1 MQKVQ
6 YISAPFRCFSN
17 CGGLSRLT
25 GRYKWTGKNIFPA
38 SEGLATHSYYY
49 LRSSRV
55 QADKTSLRCS
65 LTLHCSALT
74 VRHWLYGTDCMALLV
89 SRSSAHAQYCAR
101 TNTTSLHFEYKTV
114 EATCTRC
121 TESDE
126 RDLPDC
132 FLKRVLFYPCL
143 FRSLSQK
150 KMFLPFFTHNEQII
164 QNCDVPYK
172 SQQLDD

>member
-1 MQKVQ
+1 MPQ
-6 YISAPFRCFSN
+6 
-17 CGGLSRLT
+17 RL
-25 GRYKWTGKNIFPA
+25 
-38 SEGLATHSYYY
+38 
-49 LRSSRV
+49 
-55 QADKTSLRCS
+55 ADTSLAERTYS
-65 LTLHCSALT
+65 LQAKDRRHTATITCALLGFRLIRHHCAAHWQCT
-74 VRHWLYGTDCMALLV
+74 VRRWLYGTDCTALTVWHCSYLDQVRMLV

-101 TNTTSLHFEYKTV
+101 TNTTSLHFECKTV